1 MSKDVKDDN
10 LTTGVKSIMDCAI
23 LVCESIECEH
33 CPVNETDI
41 FDFLSKDSDICCEA
55 LAEWIRAKGVSEF
68 DPFAF
73 TKTVKS
79 AREHNSANIENMSSD
94 NSDNLEQ
101 IAPTIVIISDKNFNI
116 LDFIFTLQRK
126 NSSIIR
132 EIHINKNQE
141 ITICTIFG
149 EIFIIDKIM
158 HNIFEIKSYNH
169 YYVADQYNETP
180 KTLLSFLEDFGY
192 VKSCNRNLKD
202 NSLKFD
208 KLKLI
213 ESIYFYDE
221 NRMEFAINILFDY
234 NPFLIADPY
243 NIVKRSST
251 MFHYKNTSMQ
261 NSYTN
266 NDCSHIDCDYT
277 DCDRCIFEKKDET
290 YENYTI
296 NRELKI
302 QYNKEKER
310 WEIITCE
317 NMYDVL
323 IDLYFNGNI
332 KIEYHE

>member
-1 MSKDVKDDN
+1 MSKDKKDDN

-33 CPVNETDI
+33 CPINETDV

-55 LAEWIRAKGVSEF
+55 LAEWMRAKGTSEF
-68 DPFAF
+68 EPFAF

-79 AREHNSANIENMSSD
+79 AREH

-132 EIHINKNQE
+132 EIHINNENQL
-141 ITICTIFG
+141 IIYTIFG
-149 EIFIIDKIM
+149 ETFVIDKIM
-158 HNIFEIKSYNH
+158 HTKYEEDIFEIKSYNH
-169 YYVADQYNETP
+169 YFVADQYNEAP
-180 KTLLSFLEDFGY
+180 KTLLSFLKDFGH
-192 VKSCNRNLKD
+192 VKTCNHNLKD

-208 KLKLI
+208 KFKLI
-213 ESIYFYDE
+213 ESIYLYDE
-221 NRMEFAINILFDY
+221 GRMEFANNHLFDY

-243 NIVKRSST
+243 NIMERSST
-251 MFHYKNTSMQ
+251 KFHYKNISMQ
-261 NSYTN
+261 YSYTN
-266 NDCSHIDCDYT
+266 NDCSHIDCDNT
-277 DCDRCIFEKKDET
+277 DCDHCIIKKKDQ
-290 YENYTI
+290 NYTI

-310 WEIITCE
+310 WEIIACE
-317 NMYDVL
+317 NMYDAL

>member
-1 MSKDVKDDN
+1 
-10 LTTGVKSIMDCAI
+10 
-23 LVCESIECEH
+23 
-33 CPVNETDI
+33 
-41 FDFLSKDSDICCEA
+41 
-55 LAEWIRAKGVSEF
+55 
-68 DPFAF
+68 
-73 TKTVKS
+73 
-79 AREHNSANIENMSSD
+79 
-94 NSDNLEQ
+94 
-101 IAPTIVIISDKNFNI
+101 
-116 LDFIFTLQRK
+116 
-126 NSSIIR
+126 
-132 EIHINKNQE
+132 
-141 ITICTIFG
+141 
-149 EIFIIDKIM
+149 M

-221 NRMEFAINILFDY
+221 NRMEFANNLLFDY

-243 NIVKRSST
+243 NIMERSST
-251 MFHYKNTSMQ
+251 KFHYKNISMQ
-261 NSYTN
+261 YSYTN
-266 NDCSHIDCDYT
+266 NDCSHIDCDNE
-277 DCDRCIFEKKDET
+277 DCDHCIIVKKGEN

-302 QYNKEKER
+302 RYNKEKER

-317 NMYDVL
+317 NMYDAL

>member
-1 MSKDVKDDN
+1 MSKDIKDDN
-10 LTTGVKSIMDCAI
+10 LTTDVKSIMDCAI

-33 CPVNETDI
+33 CPVNKTDI

-79 AREHNSANIENMSSD
+79 AREHNSTNIKNTSSD
-94 NSDNLEQ
+94 NSNILEQ
-101 IAPTIVIISDKNFNI
+101 TAPATVIIGNKNFNI
-116 LDFIFTLQRK
+116 LDFIFVLQRK

-149 EIFIIDKIM
+149 ETFIIDKIM

-180 KTLLSFLEDFGY
+180 KTLLSFLEDFDY

-221 NRMEFAINILFDY
+221 NRMEFANNLLFDH
-234 NPFLIADPY
+234 NPFLIGDPY
-243 NIVKRSST
+243 NIMKCSST
-251 MFHYKNTSMQ
+251 MFHYKNISMQ
-261 NSYTN
+261 YSYTN
-266 NDCSHIDCDYT
+266 NDCSHIDCDNT
-277 DCDRCIFEKKDET
+277 DCDCCIFEKKDG
-290 YENYTI
+290 NCTI

-317 NMYDVL
+317 NMYDTL
-323 IDLYFNGNI
+323 IDLYFNDNI
-332 KIEYHE
+332 KIEYQYHE